1 MDGKG
6 VRLQAASLPKRH
18 HGYAMLVGEAQ
29 DLYHLIAALRVDDGV
44 GLNRGVVGEDG
55 APVVLQVISGEDD
68 AVLWQ
73 DGAELGEQ
81 VHSLGRL
88 DGVGQGSEALDLDT
102 NFVPSLQPDLRV
114 AGGADAWWRACDY
127 DVARDEGHALGEKGD

>member
-18 HGYAMLVGEAQ
+18 DGYAMLVGEAQ
-29 DLYHLIAALRVDDGV
+29 DLYHLIATLRVDDGV

-73 DGAELGEQ
+73 YGAESRKKIHTL
-81 VHSLGRL
+81 VRL
-88 DGVGQGSEALDLDT
+88 DWVGEGSETLYLDRDLISC
-102 NFVPSLQPDLRV
+102 FQPHLRV

-127 DVARDEGHALGEKGD
+127 DVAREEGHALGEKGD